1 MDMFELIVIAGCLAV
16 ALSTLA
22 MREADAPGNGAEMER
37 LSRQVIA
44 PSGADQTE
52 TSPVP
57 AEPMW
62 VAPW

>member
-1 MDMFELIVIAGCLAV
+1 MGLFELIVIDGCLAV

-22 MREADAPGNGAEMER
+22 MREAVAAGNGMEMKR
-37 LSRQVIA
+37 LDRQVIA
-44 PSGADQTE
+44 PSSADQTG